1 MCKVTFTGCHFEERS
16 ILEENFNSKSQ
27 WVNGR
32 KLLQPSSSDLQ
43 EFRHCSL
50 IYNGVLATS
59 SKEYLIR
66 NGGNMKSRQSNHHC
80 SDRRSSNMK
89 MRRKD
94 IVYFKIWV
102 IWRISI
108 SSLHS
113 ISLKTRQA
121 VTLYSF
127 WKLPLCTNSIHYMQ
141 LFSSLKGEEKTD
153 YL

>member
-1 MCKVTFTGCHFEERS
+1 
-16 ILEENFNSKSQ
+16 
-27 WVNGR
+27 
-32 KLLQPSSSDLQ
+32 
-43 EFRHCSL
+43 
-50 IYNGVLATS
+50 
-59 SKEYLIR
+59 
-66 NGGNMKSRQSNHHC
+66 
-80 SDRRSSNMK
+80 MK

-153 YL
+153 YF